1 MMEIQ
6 DKRFHSKPNFFPWI
20 FLLLGT
26 VCLFLLAF
34 SFYPISTFHSYEGVV
49 EQEGIYIVK
58 IYVPQKQFPDL
69 ATSSFYV
76 NHEKREGKIIG
87 IKSSSELGLMA
98 GYFELTIDVFL
109 KEEEKIENNL
119 VQVAIL
125 EREET
130 MLQRW
135 NRTWKERIDL
145 WLS

>member
-1 MMEIQ
+1 MQ
-6 DKRFHSKPNFFPWI
+6 DKLFDSKLNFFPWI
-20 FLLLGT
+20 FLLLGMFLL
-26 VCLFLLAF
+26 LFLVF

-49 EQEGIYIVK
+49 EQEEAYIVK
-58 IYVPQKQFPDL
+58 IYVPQKQFPNL
-69 ATSSFYV
+69 TTTFFYV

-119 VQVAIL
+119 VQVSIL